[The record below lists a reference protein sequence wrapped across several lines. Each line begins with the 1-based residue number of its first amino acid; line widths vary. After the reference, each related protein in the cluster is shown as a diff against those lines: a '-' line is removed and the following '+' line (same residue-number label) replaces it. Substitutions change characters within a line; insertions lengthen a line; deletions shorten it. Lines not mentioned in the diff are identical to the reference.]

1 MSSFISK
8 LRINYKSILF
18 LLLISLVPII
28 GFAISI
34 MWIDNNELKAS
45 LDTPIQS
52 LTCNQ
57 LARIDE
63 KTDSINNLLSQVS
76 DSLKAENFNNLSRN
90 EESSKLQEIEKI
102 IDQNQYGS
110 LLGLDIIPEG
120 LDPIHFGQSNI
131 NLENKWVSEWMQ
143 IAEEGQVF
151 WYSED
156 NSVFAVKT
164 VEEKESRILLVANL
178 PLSFF
183 RVIFQDLP
191 ANFGYQLFNEQ
202 NQSLIQLSSPMGDFP
217 LQNYME
223 RLASQGKIDSN
234 NLQATY
240 CTDTA
245 NWRLFII
252 SPLNYSVAN
261 NNLLFKILLVVIL
274 AIALFIMIFAILMN
288 QKLIRPVNDL
298 AFRLKQINQNKLPDF
313 ERIPEN
319 PYTGEVGELIAEFN
333 QFIQNLKITHERNSI
348 LDEKRERFELAL
360 QGSKIGL
367 WDWNLINNHCYYSPT
382 WRNILGHTEESI
394 HNLPTEWFT
403 RVHPEDI
410 ETLRTEINNHIAG
423 KTPIF
428 EKEHRIRHMNDTY
441 IWVLARGLV
450 RKGEDGI
457 PYRFVGTIENI
468 TQRKSLEARLL
479 IEAMYDPLT
488 GLPNR
493 TYFSGIIEQSLGRIH
508 RREEYHS
515 AVLFI
520 DLDRFK
526 NINDQYSFSIGDA
539 LLLEITRRL
548 KYSLRSMD
556 TISRFGNDKFGVL
569 LEEINGLP
577 DTIKITHRIHKEI
590 NKPFNFSGEII
601 HLTTSIG
608 IVMLSR
614 GYQDSNEVLRDAESA
629 LFQAK
634 SDGRGKFEIYDK
646 EVYSYTLSRIRVEN
660 ELKQALK
667 NDEISLCYQ
676 PIIDT
681 ETNQVIFADAISIW
695 QHPEKGFIPKEH
707 YLSVAEDSGEI
718 IPLNNFLLRRACN
731 ETFEWFQEEDTRTLL
746 SVSISPKMFLKS
758 DFTETVLSALADS
771 NLPNEFLQLVITES
785 SKIYNSGVAIQAM
798 VNLSSIGVKFC
809 LANYGVIPSSLEQ
822 LKRLPIHAIRIS
834 ETLIKDIPIN
844 EEDAVITES
853 IISSAKVLG
862 LQVIATGVNTKEQ
875 MDFLTQKGIHLIS
888 GDYVSQPL
896 MKPEFINYLK
906 RI

>member
-1 MSSFISK
+1 
-8 LRINYKSILF
+8 
-18 LLLISLVPII
+18 
-28 GFAISI
+28 
-34 MWIDNNELKAS
+34 
-45 LDTPIQS
+45 
-52 LTCNQ
+52 
-57 LARIDE
+57 
-63 KTDSINNLLSQVS
+63 
-76 DSLKAENFNNLSRN
+76 
-90 EESSKLQEIEKI
+90 
-102 IDQNQYGS
+102 
-110 LLGLDIIPEG
+110 
-120 LDPIHFGQSNI
+120 
-131 NLENKWVSEWMQ
+131 
-143 IAEEGQVF
+143 
-151 WYSED
+151 
-156 NSVFAVKT
+156 
-164 VEEKESRILLVANL
+164 
-178 PLSFF
+178 
-183 RVIFQDLP
+183 
-191 ANFGYQLFNEQ
+191 
-202 NQSLIQLSSPMGDFP
+202 
-217 LQNYME
+217 
-223 RLASQGKIDSN
+223 
-234 NLQATY
+234 
-240 CTDTA
+240 
-245 NWRLFII
+245 
-252 SPLNYSVAN
+252 
-261 NNLLFKILLVVIL
+261 
-274 AIALFIMIFAILMN
+274 
-288 QKLIRPVNDL
+288 
-298 AFRLKQINQNKLPDF
+298 
-313 ERIPEN
+313 
-319 PYTGEVGELIAEFN
+319 
-333 QFIQNLKITHERNSI
+333 
-348 LDEKRERFELAL
+348 
-360 QGSKIGL
+360 
-367 WDWNLINNHCYYSPT
+367 
-382 WRNILGHTEESI
+382 
-394 HNLPTEWFT
+394 
-403 RVHPEDI
+403 
-410 ETLRTEINNHIAG
+410 
-423 KTPIF
+423 
-428 EKEHRIRHMNDTY
+428 MNDTY

>member
-28 GFAISI
+28 GLAISI

-298 AFRLKQINQNKLPDF
+298 KW
-313 ERIPEN
+313 EN
-319 PYTGEVGELIAEFN
+319 
-333 QFIQNLKITHERNSI
+333 
-348 LDEKRERFELAL
+348 
-360 QGSKIGL
+360 
-367 WDWNLINNHCYYSPT
+367 
-382 WRNILGHTEESI
+382 
-394 HNLPTEWFT
+394 
-403 RVHPEDI
+403 
-410 ETLRTEINNHIAG
+410 
-423 KTPIF
+423 
-428 EKEHRIRHMNDTY
+428 
-441 IWVLARGLV
+441 
-450 RKGEDGI
+450 
-457 PYRFVGTIENI
+457 
-468 TQRKSLEARLL
+468 
-479 IEAMYDPLT
+479 
-488 GLPNR
+488 
-493 TYFSGIIEQSLGRIH
+493 
-508 RREEYHS
+508 
-515 AVLFI
+515 
-520 DLDRFK
+520 
-526 NINDQYSFSIGDA
+526 
-539 LLLEITRRL
+539 
-548 KYSLRSMD
+548 
-556 TISRFGNDKFGVL
+556 
-569 LEEINGLP
+569 
-577 DTIKITHRIHKEI
+577 
-590 NKPFNFSGEII
+590 
-601 HLTTSIG
+601 
-608 IVMLSR
+608 
-614 GYQDSNEVLRDAESA
+614 
-629 LFQAK
+629 
-634 SDGRGKFEIYDK
+634 
-646 EVYSYTLSRIRVEN
+646 
-660 ELKQALK
+660 
-667 NDEISLCYQ
+667 
-676 PIIDT
+676 
-681 ETNQVIFADAISIW
+681 
-695 QHPEKGFIPKEH
+695 
-707 YLSVAEDSGEI
+707 
-718 IPLNNFLLRRACN
+718 
-731 ETFEWFQEEDTRTLL
+731 
-746 SVSISPKMFLKS
+746 
-758 DFTETVLSALADS
+758 
-771 NLPNEFLQLVITES
+771 
-785 SKIYNSGVAIQAM
+785 
-798 VNLSSIGVKFC
+798 
-809 LANYGVIPSSLEQ
+809 
-822 LKRLPIHAIRIS
+822 
-834 ETLIKDIPIN
+834 
-844 EEDAVITES
+844 
-853 IISSAKVLG
+853 
-862 LQVIATGVNTKEQ
+862 
-875 MDFLTQKGIHLIS
+875 
-888 GDYVSQPL
+888 
-896 MKPEFINYLK
+896 
-906 RI
+906 

>member
-28 GFAISI
+28 GLAISI
-34 MWIDNNELKAS
+34 IWIDNKGLKAS
-45 LDTPIQS
+45 LDEPIQS

-63 KTDSINNLLSQVS
+63 KTLTINNLLRHI
-76 DSLKAENFNNLSRN
+76 AELIKD
-90 EESSKLQEIEKI
+90 EEIDKLTAQLESSNLLEIEKI

-131 NLENKWVSEWMQ
+131 SLENMWASEWIQ
-143 IAEEGQVF
+143 IGEEGQVF
-151 WYSED
+151 WYKED
-156 NSVFAVKT
+156 NSIFAVQMLDGG
-164 VEEKESRILLVANL
+164 ESRILLVATL
-178 PLSFF
+178 PLSFY
-183 RVIFQDLP
+183 RDIFKDLP
-191 ANFGYQLFNEQ
+191 AEFGFELFNEQ
-202 NQSLIQLSSPMGDFP
+202 NQSLIQLSSAMGYFP
-217 LQNYME
+217 IQISMG
-223 RLASQGKIDSN
+223 RLPSQGKIDRED
-234 NLQATY
+234 LQATF
-240 CTDTA
+240 CTNAA

-261 NNLLFKILLVVIL
+261 NNLLLKIMVVVIL
-274 AIALFIMIFAILMN
+274 TITIFIMIFAIIMN
-288 QKLIRPVNDL
+288 QKLIRPVKDL
-298 AFRLKQINQNKLPDF
+298 ALRLKQINQDNLPNF
-313 ERIPEN
+313 ERMPEY
-319 PYTGEVGELIAEFN
+319 PYTGEVEQLITEFN

-348 LDEKRERFELAL
+348 LDEKRERFELAF

-367 WDWNLINNHCYYSPT
+367 WDWNLKNNHCYYSPT

-423 KTPIF
+423 KTSIF
-428 EKEHRIRHMNDTY
+428 EKEHRIRHMNDSY
-441 IWVLARGLV
+441 IWVLSRGLV
-450 RKGEDGI
+450 RKGEDGV
-457 PYRFVGTIENI
+457 PNRFVGTIENI
-468 TQRKSLEARLL
+468 TQRKSLEARLM

-493 TYFSGIIEQSLGRIH
+493 TYFSGIIEQSLGRIR

-526 NINDQYSFSIGDA
+526 NINDNYSFSIGDA

-577 DTIKITHRIHKEI
+577 DTIKITRRIHKEI

-646 EVYSYTLSRIRVEN
+646 EVYSYTLARIRVEN

-667 NDEISLCYQ
+667 NEEISLCYQ

-681 ETNQVIFADAISIW
+681 ETNHVVFADAISIW
-695 QHPEKGFIPKEH
+695 QHPEKGFIPKNH

-718 IPLNNFLLRRACN
+718 IPLNNFLLRRACS
-731 ETFEWFQEEDTRTLL
+731 ETSEWSQEEGTRTLL
-746 SVSISPKMFLKS
+746 SVTISPKMFLKS
-758 DFTETVLSALADS
+758 DFTETVHSALADS
-771 NLPNEFLQLVITES
+771 NLPNESLQLVITES

-834 ETLIKDIPIN
+834 ETLTKDLPTN
-844 EEDAVITES
+844 EEDGVITES
-853 IISSAKVLG
+853 IISLAKVLG

-875 MDFLTQKGIHLIS
+875 MEFLTQKGIHIIS